1 MTNTKCYLTFVLLLL
16 LCVKLCICVN
26 EDNSCEYDFCDSEE
40 RVKRAFV
47 PYRTGKK
54 VASEVSN
61 ALDNLLL
68 YSGYD
73 KRIRPQVKKWVSQ
86 FCVKKQKNST

>member
-1 MTNTKCYLTFVLLLL
+1 MTNTKCSLTLLLWIL
-16 LCVKLCICVN
+16 LSLCVKFCICFGEEN
-26 EDNSCEYDFCDSEE
+26 CEYDFCDSEE

-61 ALDNLLL
+61 ALDNLLG
-68 YSGYD
+68 SGYD
-73 KRIRPQVKKWVSQ
+73 KRLRPQVKKNLS
-86 FCVKKQKNST
+86 FF

>member
-16 LCVKLCICVN
+16 CVKFCICVN

-61 ALDNLLL
+61 ALDNLLG
-68 YSGYD
+68 SGYD
-73 KRIRPQVKKWVSQ
+73 KRLRPQVKKKI
-86 FCVKKQKNST
+86 FLFF

>member
-1 MTNTKCYLTFVLLLL
+1 MLMWIVS
-16 LCVKLCICVN
+16 LCMKFCICFDEEN
-26 EDNSCEYDFCDSEE
+26 CEYEFCDSEE

-86 FCVKKQKNST
+86 FCVKKQKIVLR

>member
-16 LCVKLCICVN
+16 LCVKFCICVN

-61 ALDNLLL
+61 ALDNLLG
-68 YSGYD
+68 SGYD
-73 KRIRPQVKKWVSQ
+73 KRLRPQVKKS
-86 FCVKKQKNST
+86 FFFLGKKNQKIIL